1 MNNETERSSPRN
13 RKQNLQTNQNM
24 KRKLQIILSAVS
36 VVAFSVMAEDTT
48 KPEAKK
54 PDNSAR
60 NERDRDS
67 RTKTPFD
74 QGNSKADVTTTAQ
87 IRKEVVGTKDMSVN
101 AQNVKIITNTGKVTL
116 RGPVN
121 TDEEK
126 RLIGEI
132 ANKIARAENVDN
144 QLEVT
149 ATKISK

>member
-1 MNNETERSSPRN
+1 
-13 RKQNLQTNQNM
+13 M
-24 KRKLQIILSAVS
+24 KRKLQLILSASAAS
-36 VVAFSVMAEDTT
+36 VLAFSALAEDTT
-48 KPEAKK
+48 KPKNKE

-60 NERDRDS
+60 NERDRDA
-67 RTKTPFD
+67 RTKTPLD
-74 QGNSKADVTTTAQ
+74 QGNSKADVTTTAE
-87 IRKEVVGTKDMSVN
+87 IRKEIVATKDMSVN
-101 AQNVKIITNTGKVTL
+101 AKNVKIITNTGKVTL